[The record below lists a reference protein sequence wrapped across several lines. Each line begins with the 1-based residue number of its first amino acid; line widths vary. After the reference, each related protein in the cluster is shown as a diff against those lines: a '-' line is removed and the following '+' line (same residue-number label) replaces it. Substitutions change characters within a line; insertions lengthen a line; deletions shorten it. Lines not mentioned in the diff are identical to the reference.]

1 MRYLRVFKYLLV
13 IMAVGA
19 VLAFI
24 ERQRASE
31 YGHLSERT
39 HARGQPSLKGESLQ
53 ELAQVLLTLYPE
65 GAQSNLLMGTALA
78 ERGQLAEA
86 RAHLEKALAADRH
99 NQQLLFLYARLL
111 LDMGEDTAKVQ
122 AVVDE
127 LRRLFPR
134 SRQTVEEYFARASK
148 GALRFDAGV
157 Y

>member
-1 MRYLRVFKYLLV
+1 MRYIRAFKYLFV
-13 IMAVGA
+13 IMAIGA
-19 VLAFI
+19 VLAFF
-24 ERQRASE
+24 ESQRADE

-39 HARGQPSLKGESLQ
+39 HARSQPVLKGGPSQ
-53 ELAQVLLTLYPE
+53 ELAQVLLELYPE

-78 ERGQLAEA
+78 EKGKLAEA
-86 RAHLEKALAADRH
+86 RVHLEKALAADRH

-111 LDMGEDTAKVQ
+111 LDMGEDTEKVQ

-134 SRQTVEEYFARASK
+134 TRETVEEYFSRASK
-148 GALRFDAGV
+148 GKLVFDEGV

>member
-19 VLAFI
+19 ALGFV
-24 ERQRASE
+24 ERQHASE
-31 YGHLSERT
+31 YDYLSERT
-39 HARGQPSLKGESLQ
+39 HARGQPALKGESLQ
-53 ELAQVLLTLYPE
+53 ELAQVLLELYPE

-78 ERGQLAEA
+78 EKGQLKDA

-111 LDMGEDTAKVQ
+111 LDIGEDTQKVQ

-134 SRQTVEEYFARASK
+134 SRQTVEEYFASASK
-148 GALRFDAGV
+148 GALRFDEGV